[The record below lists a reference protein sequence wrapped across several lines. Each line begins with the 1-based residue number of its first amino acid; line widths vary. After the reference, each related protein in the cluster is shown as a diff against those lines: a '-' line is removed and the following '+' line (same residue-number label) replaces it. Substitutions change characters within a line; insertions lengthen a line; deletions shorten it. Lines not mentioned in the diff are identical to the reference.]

1 MLNRI
6 KDRKIWARVHFIPDL
21 KVGEFVTLRTP
32 NVLKKQFS
40 LAFETVPYKSNN
52 LTGFFIDIICAT
64 HFVSE
69 SVSNDFIYILIAF
82 FNIFKFLYVF

>member
-32 NVLKKQFS
+32 NVFKEMGL
-40 LAFETVPYKSNN
+40 
-52 LTGFFIDIICAT
+52 
-64 HFVSE
+64 VSDRSWRYL
-69 SVSNDFIYILIAF
+69 SVSGRWGSSRRGLLQVIIR
-82 FNIFKFLYVF
+82 FLPARKMIPHAKAINLRITEK

>member
-32 NVLKKQFS
+32 NVLNI
-40 LAFETVPYKSNN
+40 A
-52 LTGFFIDIICAT
+52 
-64 HFVSE
+64 SE
-69 SVSNDFIYILIAF
+69 LLIMH
-82 FNIFKFLYVF
+82 L

>member
-32 NVLKKQFS
+32 NVLMASPLIQT
-40 LAFETVPYKSNN
+40 TVAGV
-52 LTGFFIDIICAT
+52 LLIIFYLYIIKT
-64 HFVSE
+64 DPLVSE
-69 SVSNDFIYILIAF
+69 LVANLGLRNK
-82 FNIFKFLYVF
+82 FNKIGR